1 MTFRQ
6 IESSL
11 VGQIRVYMPRG
22 FSPYEPA
29 NREEIDNWDIILT
42 GDIVTI
48 ESAWTRDYLPTTAP
62 TVYYVL
68 SHTTGKRTHVT
79 ESDLIKV
86 P

>member
-6 IESSL
+6 IDSPL
-11 VGQIRVYMPRG
+11 VGQIRAYMPKG
-22 FSPYEPA
+22 FSPYAPLHGTP
-29 NREEIDNWDIILT
+29 IPDSSIILN

-48 ESAWTRDYLPTTAP
+48 ESAWTRDYLPATAP

-79 ESDLIKV
+79 ETELIKV